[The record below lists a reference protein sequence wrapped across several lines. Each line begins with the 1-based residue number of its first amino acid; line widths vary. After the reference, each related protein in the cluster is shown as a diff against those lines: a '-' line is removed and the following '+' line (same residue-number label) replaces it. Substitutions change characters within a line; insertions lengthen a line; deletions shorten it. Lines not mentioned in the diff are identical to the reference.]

1 MLSIHYIHHSPFL
14 LAMKGARI
22 YNLDE
27 NPVMM
32 RRWTELE
39 NVRTYYDFF
48 KKHEKEFSKNYEDD
62 D

>member
-1 MLSIHYIHHSPFL
+1 
-14 LAMKGARI
+14 MKEAKI

-27 NPVMM
+27 TPVKV

-48 KKHEKEFSKNYEDD
+48 KSHENEF
-62 D
+62 